1 MAGSEVTRD
10 ARDAREPD
18 LNKRPEPS
26 LKARAL
32 RFLAAR
38 EHSRIELA
46 RKLTRYTEDH
56 DEIERTLDELAAK
69 GWLSSQRF
77 VESVVHRKS
86 ARLGAER
93 IRQELR
99 GHGIA
104 AADSSEAIDS
114 LRASEGA
121 RAYQLWLRRF
131 GEVADE
137 PEARAKQARFL
148 IGRGFAAGIAQRIV
162 RGAWQPPEDDGAEAS
177 GPPR

>member
-1 MAGSEVTRD
+1 MA
-10 ARDAREPD
+10 EPD
-18 LNKRPEPS
+18 TPRDERGTERNKRPEPS

-38 EHSRIELA
+38 EHSRVELA
-46 RKLTRYTEDH
+46 RKLTRYTEDL

-86 ARLGAER
+86 ARLGTER

-104 AADSSEAIDS
+104 AADSSDALDH

-131 GEVADE
+131 GEVAGE

-148 IGRGFAAGIAQRIV
+148 IGRGFAADIAQRIA
-162 RGAWQPPEDDGAEAS
+162 RGAWQPAEDDAAEAS
-177 GPPR
+177 ETSR

>member
-1 MAGSEVTRD
+1 MGEDGAPRD
-10 ARDAREPD
+10 ERGAER
-18 LNKRPEPS
+18 NKRPEPS

-38 EHSRIELA
+38 EHSRVELA

-56 DEIERTLDELAAK
+56 DEIDRALDELAAK
-69 GWLSSQRF
+69 GWLSSRRF

-104 AADSSEAIDS
+104 AADSSEALDG
-114 LRASEGA
+114 LRASEGT

-131 GEVADE
+131 GEVAEE
-137 PEARAKQARFL
+137 PEARARQARFL
-148 IGRGFAAGIAQRIV
+148 IGRGFPAGIAQRIV
-162 RGAWQPPEDDGAEAS
+162 RGAWQPTEDEGSEACGS
-177 GPPR
+177 SR